1 MVKYLLKTALTLV
14 FGYVLNDSVSAQ
26 DQLNNLP
33 KSATE
38 FTAKIN
44 KAVYNQLDFADS
56 TDFIEARRG
65 FIATLDS
72 GIIRNEA
79 GVSIVNTH
87 DYDFLTGKSPESVN
101 PALWRQAKLNIT
113 NGLFKVVD
121 GIYQIRSFDVATMS
135 IIETNTGYIVVD
147 PLTNAEA
154 SRSGLNLVKKYVGDK
169 PVLAVITT
177 HSHSDHFGGIEGVAS
192 ATDIE
197 SGKVKYI
204 VPSGFYSEVVSES
217 ILLGNAMSRRAGYQ
231 FGVSLPKNEYGTVDS
246 GLGKGFIGGGY
257 SSLLEPNTL
266 ISKTGDTLNIDGLKL
281 VFQLTPGSEAPAEL
295 HFFIPKYKAFCPAE
309 NATHT
314 LHNVLTPRGAKVR
327 DTKAWSSYL
336 DEAIDLF
343 GDQTEVVFP
352 SHHWPIF
359 GHERSIKF
367 LEDQRDLYKYIH
379 DQTIHLANKGL
390 NMDEIAE
397 TIKLPDELGK
407 KWYNQGFYGTIQHNS
422 KAVYQLYLG
431 WWDGNPANYNK
442 LPEVE
447 AAKRYTEFMGG
458 EAAVISKARASF
470 KKGEYRWVAEVL
482 KHVVFTNPNNQE
494 ARNLQADAF
503 EQIAYQSESAIWRN
517 LYLVG
522 AKELRESKQQATETG
537 KDRRSAKYL
546 RKLSI
551 EAIFDY
557 ISIAIDGEKAD
568 GKDVSVRFIFPDVNK
583 NLFVKLKNG
592 VLHYK
597 ENKPDAAVDFK
608 LTIPKQKFIEGIA
621 DPDKFRSIVFGK
633 DVIRDGN
640 VFKLKELLEDVEKFD
655 PNWNI
660 VTP

>member
-135 IIETNTGYIVVD
+135 VIETNTGYIVVD
-147 PLTNAEA
+147 PLTNADA
-154 SRSGLNLVKKYVGDK
+154 SRAGLNLVKKYVGEK

-522 AKELRESKQQATETG
+522 AKELRKSKQQATETG

-557 ISIAIDGEKAD
+557 ISIAIDGEKAA

-583 NLFVKLKNG
+583 NLFVTLKNG

-608 LTIPKQKFIEGIA
+608 LTIPKQKFVEGIA

>member
-1 MVKYLLKTALTLV
+1 MFKYLLKTALTLI
-14 FGYVLNDSVSAQ
+14 FGFVLNYSVSAQ

-38 FTAKIN
+38 FTAKMN

-147 PLTNAEA
+147 PLTNADA
-154 SRSGLNLVKKYVGDK
+154 SRAGLSLVKKYVGDK
-169 PVLAVITT
+169 PVIAVIST

-192 ATDIE
+192 AADIE

-246 GLGKGFIGGGY
+246 GLGKGFIGGGS
-257 SSLLEPNTL
+257 SSLLEPNVL
-266 ISKTGDTLNIDGLKL
+266 ISKSVDTLTIDGLKL

-295 HFFIPKYKAFCPAE
+295 HFFVPKYKAFCPAE

-327 DTKAWSSYL
+327 DTKAWSSYI
-336 DEAIDLF
+336 DDAIDLF
-343 GDQTEVVFP
+343 GFQTEVVFP

-397 TIKLPDELGK
+397 TIKLPEELGK

-458 EAAVISKARASF
+458 EAAVISKARTSF

-494 ARNLQADAF
+494 ARNLQADTF

-522 AKELRESKQQATETG
+522 AKELRESKHQATETG

-557 ISIAIDGEKAD
+557 FSIAIDGEKAA
-568 GKDVSVRFIFPDVNK
+568 GKNVSVRFIFPDVNK
-583 NLFVKLKNG
+583 NLLVTLKNG

-597 ENKPDAAVDFK
+597 ENKPDIPVDFT
-608 LTIPKQKFIEGIA
+608 LTIPKQKFIEGIV
-621 DPDKFRSIVFGK
+621 DPEKFRSIVFGN
-633 DVIRDGN
+633 DVLREGN
-640 VFKLKELLEDVEKFD
+640 VFKLRELLEDIEKFD